1 MENKL
6 IIFDLDGVLIDS
18 RNMHYV
24 ALNSA
29 LEKIDNKFVI
39 SMQQHLSQFDGLST
53 TKKLQLLTDQRGLD
67 PTLYDQIWQDKQS
80 VTLDIINNLKP
91 DQKLIAFFAE
101 IKSKKIQLAVASNSI
116 RNTVKLALIRI
127 GVLEYVDYYVSNQDV
142 TYPKPFPEMFWL
154 AMTALKTLPKNT
166 VIFED
171 SHIGRHAALESG
183 AHLLAIKNSDD
194 LTKDKIEMAFSLL
207 TRKNKM
213 TIPWKDPK
221 LNVLIPMAGAGS
233 RFAQAGYTFPKP
245 LIDINNKPMIQLVVE
260 NLNIDAHYIFIVQKE
275 HYDKF
280 NLKQF
285 LNLISPNCDIVIT
298 DGITQGAACTTLLA
312 KHLIDNNQPLVI
324 ANSDQFV
331 EWNSNE
337 CMYAFTAE
345 GIDGGIITFNA
356 THPKWSFVKLNEL
369 GLVEQVAEKN
379 PISDIATVGIYYWS
393 KGADYVRYAEQMIDK
408 NIRTNN
414 EFYVCPVF
422 NQAIEDNKKIRIKMA
437 DGMWGLGTPEDLKN
451 FLENYK

>member
-101 IKSKKIQLAVASNSI
+101 IKSKKIQIAVASNSI